1 MTVAVGEV
9 RKGWWIA
16 GTVIRI
22 VLLLMLL
29 WGALGATLSL
39 TPSPRTLDEF
49 HAAVSA
55 GRVSAVVYEEDSGD
69 VHRLTWSEGPLIW
82 HGIDT
87 LPVHGSGRAYTVERF
102 QNETR
107 ATVSEV
113 TLAEPEGADRGGIFP
128 AWPFRTPVQ
137 SDVRWVALAW
147 VLTFLIMLGST
158 PRLGNRWAWFW
169 MFTVGQIGA
178 ILFLLLEPRPL
189 WYRHGRLPKPR
200 ERLSGGMGCLTSV
213 ALSFAAMAAA
223 VAVGELVG
231 RLLG

>member
-1 MTVAVGEV
+1 MTAAVGEV

-29 WGALGATLSL
+29 WGALAIALSL
-39 TPSPRTLDEF
+39 TPSPRTMDEF

-55 GRVSAVVYEEDSGD
+55 GRVSAVVYKEDSGN
-69 VHRLTWSEGPLIW
+69 VSSLKWSEGPLIW

-87 LPVHGSGRAYTVERF
+87 LPVCENGRAYTVERF
-102 QNETR
+102 RNETR
-107 ATVSEV
+107 ATVPRV
-113 TLAEPEGADRGGIFP
+113 TLEEPQGGGRGGILP
-128 AWPFRTPVQ
+128 GWPFRTPAQ

-147 VLTFLIMLGST
+147 ALTFLIMLGST

-169 MFTVGQIGA
+169 MFTLGQIGA

-223 VAVGELVG
+223 VAVGELAG
-231 RLLG
+231 GLLG